1 MKKVILVSALM
12 LVVVASF
19 GHGRVS
25 ENAKIVADTIYYAA
39 NQQSVSNA
47 SLASYYRLLKTQ
59 GAGLAKEDVFQ
70 DFYMNGNLRAEGGY
84 SFIDLSNDKN
94 TVLDGEV
101 TTFYS
106 NGKEKLHGKYVNGK
120 RNGYFTLQ
128 LRDGGVAVVSYQNGK
143 SKFDYF
149 MVTRPDGT
157 QEKRPLDEIK
167 SLLQ

>member
-1 MKKVILVSALM
+1 MKKIILVSALM
-12 LVVVASF
+12 LMTVASF
-19 GHGRVS
+19 GRSRVS

-47 SLASYYRLLKTQ
+47 SQASYYRLLKTQ
-59 GAGLAKEDVFQ
+59 GTGLAKEDVFQ

-84 SFIDLSNDKN
+84 NFIDLNNDKN
-94 TVLDGEV
+94 TVLNGEV

-120 RNGYFTLQ
+120 SR
-128 LRDGGVAVVSYQNGK
+128 
-143 SKFDYF
+143 FDYF
-149 MVTRPDGT
+149 MVTRPDGM